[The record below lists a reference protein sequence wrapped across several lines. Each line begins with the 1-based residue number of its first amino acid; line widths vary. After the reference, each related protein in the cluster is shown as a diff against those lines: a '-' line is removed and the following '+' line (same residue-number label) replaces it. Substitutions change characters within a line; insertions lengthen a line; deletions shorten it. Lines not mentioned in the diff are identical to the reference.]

1 MKKIRPEIF
10 SSYRFGELVDEYV
23 QGDVNKQILILFY
36 VDDLTQEEIVE
47 KLQNAM
53 AATVR
58 FTIPEGYTIKQIGEK
73 LANDGLVSSPEE
85 FYEACEGEFVYTAR
99 FE

>member
-47 KLQNAM
+47 KLN
-53 AATVR
+53 VSVSK
-58 FTIPEGYTIKQIGEK
+58 IKRECKRYGAPIFSMME
-73 LANDGLVSSPEE
+73 SSGP
-85 FYEACEGEFVYTAR
+85 
-99 FE
+99 

>member
-47 KLQNAM
+47 KLN
-53 AATVR
+53 VSVSKIKR
-58 FTIPEGYTIKQIGEK
+58 ECRKYGIPIFNMMNENWPIT
-73 LANDGLVSSPEE
+73 DP
-85 FYEACEGEFVYTAR
+85 
-99 FE
+99 

>member
-47 KLQNAM
+47 KLN
-53 AATVR
+53 
-58 FTIPEGYTIKQIGEK
+58 
-73 LANDGLVSSPEE
+73 VSVSKIQRECKRYGVPIFSMMESS
-85 FYEACEGEFVYTAR
+85 GP
-99 FE
+99 